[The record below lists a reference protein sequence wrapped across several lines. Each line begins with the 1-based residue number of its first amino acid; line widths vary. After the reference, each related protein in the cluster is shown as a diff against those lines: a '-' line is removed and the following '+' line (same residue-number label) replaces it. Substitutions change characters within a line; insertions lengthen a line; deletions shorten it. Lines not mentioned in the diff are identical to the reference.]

1 MHMKMKTLAVAA
13 VLALS
18 AASASAVNVFNL
30 GDVTATGALYVTSSY
45 GAAVAI
51 DDTWN
56 FSLTG
61 NNDFAAQ
68 LARNFSTANG
78 AISGF
83 AATISGGTLVGS
95 HALALDTAATSQV
108 LTYGSLLGTGSY
120 SLKVTGLTQRA
131 NTKYTFNLDVTP
143 VPEPET
149 YGMLLAGMGVLAFV
163 ARRRKPV

>member
-1 MHMKMKTLAVAA
+1 MKMKTLAVAA

-30 GDVTATGALYVTSSY
+30 GDITASGALFASPGYAS
-45 GAAVAI
+45 AANI
-51 DDTWN
+51 DDTWI

-61 NNDFAAQ
+61 SNNFAAQ
-68 LARNFSTANG
+68 IARNFSTANG
-78 AISGF
+78 SINGF
-83 AATISGGTLVGS
+83 AATISGGSLVGS
-95 HALALDTAATSQV
+95 HALTLGSTDTSQE
-108 LTYGSLLGTGSY
+108 LTYGALLGTGSY
-120 SLKVTGLTQRA
+120 SLKVTGLSQRV
-131 NTKYTFNLDVTP
+131 NTRYTFNLDVTP

>member
-30 GDVTATGALYVTSSY
+30 GDVTATGALEFSPAYGSGVT
-45 GAAVAI
+45 I

-61 NNDFAAQ
+61 SNDFAAQ
-68 LARNFSTANG
+68 IARNFSTAG
-78 AISGF
+78 GSISGF

-95 HALALDTAATSQV
+95 HALALDSLPTSQV
-108 LTYGSLLGTGSY
+108 LTYGALLGSGSY
-120 SLKVTGLTQRA
+120 SLKVSGLTQRV
-131 NTKYTFNLDVTP
+131 NTRYTFNLDVTP

>member
-1 MHMKMKTLAVAA
+1 MHLKMKTLAVAA
-13 VLALS
+13 VLAMS
-18 AASASAVNVFNL
+18 AASASAVNVFSL
-30 GDVTATGALYVTSSY
+30 GDVTASGALEFSPVF
-45 GAAVAI
+45 GNAAVI
-51 DDTWN
+51 DDTWS

-68 LARNFSTANG
+68 IARNFSTANG

-95 HALALDTAATSQV
+95 YSLALDTATTSQV
-108 LTYGSLLGTGSY
+108 LTYGALLGSGDY
-120 SLKVTGLTQRA
+120 ILKVTGLTQRA

-149 YGMLLAGMGVLAFV
+149 YGMLLAGMGVLAFA